1 MSRLTIVA
9 DENIPFAS
17 EAFGTLGDV
26 RLLHG
31 RRISPADLAHADLLF
46 VRSITRVD
54 AALLTGT
61 RVRFVATAT
70 AGIDHV
76 TVPDLEQL
84 GIAFYAAHGCN
95 ANAVAEYMVAAWLTV
110 ARRMVTTLRGM
121 RVGVVGVG
129 QVGSRVVE
137 KARALGMVP
146 VLNDPPRARDTGDTA
161 FVPLEAL
168 LDCDIVTCHVPL
180 TVDGPDPTY
189 RLIGEVFLGRMN
201 RGAWFCNA
209 GRGETV
215 DEVALRGVMAR
226 GSLGAVVLDVW
237 DHEPEIDADLLGAVT
252 LGTPHI
258 AGYSLEGKIN
268 GTRMVY
274 DAACRF
280 LGQEPR
286 WDAAAAYP
294 VPEVPLLAVEAQGRA
309 DEDVL
314 AEVVS
319 RIYPVV
325 RDDETLRRSLAMTP
339 RDRGREF
346 DRQRQTYPTRREYRR
361 TSVRAHGA
369 STDLRATLR
378 SLQFPVERP

>member
-1 MSRLTIVA
+1 MSSLTIVA
-9 DENIPFAS
+9 DEN
-17 EAFGTLGDV
+17 V

-31 RRISPADLAHADLLF
+31 RRITPADLADADLLF

-54 AALLTGT
+54 AALLKGT

-76 TVPDLEQL
+76 TVPDLREL

-110 ARRMVTTLRGM
+110 ARRTGTSLRGM

-129 QVGSRVVE
+129 HVGSRVVE

-161 FVPLEAL
+161 FVPLTAL
-168 LDCDIVTCHVPL
+168 LECDIVTCHTPL
-180 TVDGPDPTY
+180 TIDGPDPTY
-189 RLIGEVFLGRMN
+189 RLINESFLARLR
-201 RGAWFCNA
+201 RGTWFCNA

-215 DEVALRGVMAR
+215 DEVALRGLMAR
-226 GSLGAVVLDVW
+226 GTLGAVVLDVW

-252 LGTPHI
+252 LGTPHV
-258 AGYSLEGKIN
+258 AGYSLEGKLN
-268 GTRMVY
+268 GTHMVY

-280 LGQEPR
+280 LGQEPS

-294 VPEVPLLAVEAQGRA
+294 VPDVPLLHVEARP

-319 RIYPVV
+319 RIYPVA
-325 RDDETLRRSLAMTP
+325 RDDAALRRCLAMAP
-339 RDRGREF
+339 QDRGREF
-346 DRQRQTYPTRREYRR
+346 DRQRKTYPTRREYRR
-361 TSVRAHGA
+361 TSVHADGA
-369 STDLRATLR
+369 SPELLATLR
-378 SLQFPVERP
+378 GLQFPVDV